1 MTSGSRRTAVPHE
14 VTTGTGPAEQLVT
27 GGKATVAVTVVTSG
41 PGLHGAGRLIAVAS
55 RVGTTGVVTGG
66 PGLHGAGRLI
76 AVASRVGTTGVVTR
90 TVHPVH
96 RAGHRPAVVLLGPA
110 VPGTRGG
117 HRGDAA
123 LRGHAAGSGGMARR
137 VRAARTSSVA
147 AGLA

>member
-27 GGKATVAVTVVTSG
+27 GGKATVAVTVVTS
-41 PGLHGAGRLIAVAS
+41 
-55 RVGTTGVVTGG
+55 G